1 MSETS
6 HFEQFKEIFDAYFSK
21 WWKVVGVLM
30 LLVYLLAFG
39 LYTIGILNKHLD
51 IALPSFLRAIVTFEY
66 WSWMNDMVV
75 EAIGIGFIAVGAISV
90 GVVAIGACSVGVVSM
105 GACSVGIVA
114 VGAFS
119 IGIFA
124 FGGNS
129 FGSSLSGQAQ
139 VMGTKSVQG
148 DGLTSVERLGS
159 SPSVLKPTVS
169 TRYPTRAEV
178 SIRSRQTAKMPTRS
192 RYLHGGCQS
201 SRKYCLP
208 LPRVAFGT

>member
-6 HFEQFKEIFDAYFSK
+6 HFEQFKKTFDAYLSK
-21 WWKVVGVLM
+21 WWKVASILM

-66 WSWMNDMVV
+66 WSWMNDTVV
-75 EAIGIGFIAVGAISV
+75 EAIGIGFISVGALTV
-90 GVVAIGACSVGVVSM
+90 GVVSIGACSVGVISM

-129 FGSSLSGQAQ
+129 FGVVAIGA
-139 VMGTKSVQG
+139 G
-148 DGLTSVERLGS
+148 
-159 SPSVLKPTVS
+159 
-169 TRYPTRAEV
+169 TRYGYEVGPRGRFDIGRAVGVIAIGPEAHGVYTLSYTGRGVYTLSPDRQDADAVALFTRW
-178 SIRSRQTAKMPTRS
+178 MPKFKGALS
-192 RYLHGGCQS
+192 PAS
-201 SRKYCLP
+201 
-208 LPRVAFGT
+208 

>member
-1 MSETS
+1 
-6 HFEQFKEIFDAYFSK
+6 
-21 WWKVVGVLM
+21 M

-75 EAIGIGFIAVGAISV
+75 EAIGIGFIAVGAVSV

-114 VGAFS
+114 LGAFS

-129 FGSSLSGQAQ
+129 FGVIAIGAGTGYGYEIGPRGRFDISRAIGVIAIGPEAHGIYTLSYTGRG
-139 VMGTKSVQG
+139 VYT
-148 DGLTSVERLGS
+148 L
-159 SPSVLKPTVS
+159 SPDRQDADAAALF
-169 TRYPTRAEV
+169 TRW
-178 SIRSRQTAKMPTRS
+178 MPKFKGALS
-192 RYLHGGCQS
+192 PAS
-201 SRKYCLP
+201 
-208 LPRVAFGT
+208 

>member
-6 HFEQFKEIFDAYFSK
+6 SFEQFKKTFDAYFSK
-21 WWKVVGVLM
+21 WWKVVGILM

-66 WSWMNDMVV
+66 WSWMNDAVV
-75 EAIGIGFIAVGAISV
+75 EAIGIGFISVGALTV
-90 GVVAIGACSVGVVSM
+90 GVVSIGACSVGVISI
-105 GACSVGIVA
+105 GAFSVGIVA

-129 FGSSLSGQAQ
+129 FGVIAIGAGTRHGYEVGPRGRFDIGRAVGVIAIGPEAHGVYTLSYTGRG
-139 VMGTKSVQG
+139 VYT
-148 DGLTSVERLGS
+148 L
-159 SPSVLKPTVS
+159 SPDHQDADAVALFTRWMPKFKGALSPVS
-169 TRYPTRAEV
+169 
-178 SIRSRQTAKMPTRS
+178 
-192 RYLHGGCQS
+192 
-201 SRKYCLP
+201 
-208 LPRVAFGT
+208 

>member
-6 HFEQFKEIFDAYFSK
+6 HSEQFKKTFDAYFSK
-21 WWKVVGVLM
+21 WWKVVGILM

-66 WSWMNDMVV
+66 WSWMNDAVV
-75 EAIGIGFIAVGAISV
+75 EAIGIGFISVGALTI
-90 GVVAIGACSVGVVSM
+90 GVVSIGACSVGVISI
-105 GACSVGIVA
+105 GAFSVGIVA

-129 FGSSLSGQAQ
+129 FGVIAIGAGTRHGYEVGPRGRFDIGRAVGVIAIGPEAHGVYTLSYTGRGVYTLSPDHQDADA
-139 VMGTKSVQG
+139 VALFTRWLPKFKGT
-148 DGLTSVERLGS
+148 L
-159 SPSVLKPTVS
+159 SPVS
-169 TRYPTRAEV
+169 
-178 SIRSRQTAKMPTRS
+178 
-192 RYLHGGCQS
+192 
-201 SRKYCLP
+201 
-208 LPRVAFGT
+208 

>member
-21 WWKVVGVLM
+21 WWKVVGILM

-129 FGSSLSGQAQ
+129 FGVIAIGAGTGYGYEIGPRGRFDIGRAVGVIAIGPEAHGVYTLSYTGRG
-139 VMGTKSVQG
+139 VYT
-148 DGLTSVERLGS
+148 L
-159 SPSVLKPTVS
+159 SPDRQDADAVALFTRWMPKFKEVLSPAS
-169 TRYPTRAEV
+169 
-178 SIRSRQTAKMPTRS
+178 
-192 RYLHGGCQS
+192 
-201 SRKYCLP
+201 
-208 LPRVAFGT
+208 